1 MQKARCHS
9 RSCSN
14 RLQAYGF
21 RVYFTPLFT
30 VLFTFPSR
38 YQFTIGLSGVFSLTG
53 WSRWIQSRFHVPR
66 PTQDTHKIYKTV
78 PIRDYHSLWCVFPNT
93 SNPALQPIS
102 GSYNPHIAVTIWVW
116 AVPISLATT
125 LGITF
130 VFFSS
135 AYLDV
140 SVQRVCPSLRCSTSS
155 MYWVAPFGYL
165 RINSY
170 VPIHATFRS
179 LSRPS
184 SPLRAQASPIRP
196 YITYLYSY
204 VVVLSSQ
211 FLVLSY
217 KNSKFKT
224 QNPKLTY

>member
-1 MQKARCHS
+1 MQKARRHS
-9 RSCSN
+9 RSCSD

-21 RVYFTPLFT
+21 RVFFTPLFT

-53 WSRWIQSRFHVPR
+53 WSRRIQSRFHVPR
-66 PTQDTHKIYKTV
+66 PTQDNHKIYKTV
-78 PIRDYHSLWCVFPNT
+78 PIRDFHSLWCVFPNT

-116 AVPISLATT
+116 ANPISLATT

-140 SVQRVCPSLRCSTSS
+140 SVQRVCSPLRCSTSS

-165 RINSY
+165 RIISY

-204 VVVLSSQ
+204 VVV
-211 FLVLSY
+211 
-217 KNSKFKT
+217 
-224 QNPKLTY
+224 

>member
-1 MQKARCHS
+1 MQKARRHS
-9 RSCSN
+9 LSCSD

-78 PIRDYHSLWCVFPNT
+78 PIRDFHSLWCVFPNT

-102 GSYNPHIAVTIWVW
+102 GSYYPHIAVTIWVW

-140 SVQRVCPSLRCSTSS
+140 SVQRVCSSCDVVYLQYTGLPHSDICGSTRMCQSPQLFAAYHVLLR
-155 MYWVAPFGYL
+155 L
-165 RINSY
+165 
-170 VPIHATFRS
+170 
-179 LSRPS
+179 
-184 SPLRAQASPIRP
+184 
-196 YITYLYSY
+196 
-204 VVVLSSQ
+204 
-211 FLVLSY
+211 
-217 KNSKFKT
+217 
-224 QNPKLTY
+224 